1 MKRINEAQLQM
12 LEALNTYR
20 FLSVGQMITLGICKT
35 KYSISKNASL
45 LLAGKKPLLAF
56 ADFGTFPTIGRLPRL
71 YYLTKYG
78 AEWLAEAF
86 QVEAE
91 DINHPK
97 GVKIFTRE
105 YFHRVATIDL
115 HISARKFSES
125 IEGMEF
131 DFYHTYF
138 EHTGANH
145 SKSPNAQKRQA
156 LTRITL
162 QDRIFIPDVIFSVR
176 APDNVPYLFTAE
188 IYRNHTTKR
197 TFQQLEHHIQS
208 LSESGISKAYQ
219 YPRAVRVL
227 MVCEELGAMKA
238 LQKRVAESPKFK
250 PFEDFILFKTTEMIR
265 QNFPADWQSFTGQRM
280 NAFIVPKR
288 GN

>member
-1 MKRINEAQLQM
+1 MKRINEAQLQI

-20 FLSVGQMITLGICKT
+20 FLSVGQMISLGISKT
-35 KYSISKNASL
+35 KYSISKNTSV

-56 ADFGTFPTIGRLPRL
+56 ADFGTFPSIGRLPRL
-71 YYLTKYG
+71 YYLTKHG

-86 QVEAE
+86 GVDAE

-105 YFHRVATIDL
+105 YFHRVATINL
-115 HISARKFSES
+115 HISARKFTDS
-125 IEGMEF
+125 IKGMEF

-145 SKSPNAQKRQA
+145 TRNPNTPKRQA

-162 QDRIFIPDVIFSVR
+162 QDRTFIPDVIFSLH
-176 APDNVPYLFTAE
+176 APDGVQWMFTAE

-197 TFQQLEHHIQS
+197 TYQQLEHHIQS
-208 LSESGISKAYQ
+208 LAESGISKAYQ

-238 LQKRVAESPKFK
+238 LQKRIAEDPKFK
-250 PFEDFILFKTTEMIR
+250 PFEAFILFKTTDDISR
-265 QNFPADWQSFTGQRM
+265 NFPAGWQSFTGQIM
-280 NAFIVPKR
+280 NAFEVPR
-288 GN
+288 Y